1 MFDLSPTCRVLIQ
14 GADRPTAIAAISSM
28 LAHGTNIVAGVSA
41 GQGGQH
47 LSDLVD
53 NLDNGD
59 LPLFDL
65 VEQAQQELGQMDV
78 AIIFNSPWQVF
89 DAALEAIAAGIERI
103 IICSGGVPPLDS
115 LEILRHGAEVLVL
128 GSGSAGLIAPD
139 RLLLGAFDPNCF
151 QPGTVGIISRSKSL
165 ACEAAGLLQRH
176 QLGQSVVVHVGS
188 DSILGSTGSEWLKII
203 SQDPNTT
210 SILLLGDIDR
220 DPELVTIART
230 LTQKVVA
237 YRPQLTSS
245 IAPLSDAAMLLRA
258 GRRSRSLASGAS
270 SSGIAK
276 AGKKFA
282 DNLETG
288 IVVADSLFTLPA
300 LLYPNPLD
308 AKFPPTGQRE
318 ESPNGFADQVFHR

>member
-47 LSDLVD
+47 LSG
-53 NLDNGD
+53 LDSD

-89 DAALEAIAAGIERI
+89 DAALEAITAGIERI

-176 QLGQSVVVHVGS
+176 QLGQSLVVHVGS

-210 SILLLGDIDR
+210 AILLLGDIDR
-220 DPELVTIART
+220 DPELITIART

-258 GRRSRSLASGAS
+258 GRRSRSLASGLSVS
-270 SSGIAK
+270 SSGVAK
-276 AGKKFA
+276 SGKKFA

-288 IVVADSLFTLPA
+288 IVVADSLFTLPG
-300 LLYPNPLD
+300 LLYPNSLD
-308 AKFPPTGQRE
+308 AKFPPAGQGE
-318 ESPNGFADQVFHR
+318 ESPNGFTDQVFHR